1 MAAGR
6 SVNYQTREAEEIAA
20 ELRKRVRGEVRFDP
34 YSRALYST
42 DASIYQMEPV
52 GVVIPRSAED
62 VQAVMEL
69 SGKASIAVLPRC
81 GGTSLAGQTVNHAI
95 VMDFSKYM
103 DRVLEIN
110 PEEGWVRVEPGIVV
124 DRLNDQLA
132 PHGLQYAPDP
142 TTSNRACVGGG
153 IGNNSCG
160 SHSVIYG
167 KTIDHVLELNT
178 VLSDGSRAHCR
189 PLEEPELEAKFAG
202 DGLEPEIYRQVRRI
216 AQENG
221 DEVRARFPKIM
232 RRVSGYNLDDFL
244 EDGPWV
250 AQSRELT
257 PEAKLT
263 PFNMA
268 RMVVGSEG
276 TLCVVTEAKVGLV
289 SVPRKKGLAV
299 LHFRQLVE
307 ACEATWEILQHRPA
321 AVELIGRMILDRCRA
336 SLGFARL
343 TDFVEGEPDALLVV
357 EFNGESESEVAGKLD
372 ALKQDMERKRLGYA
386 CVNLLDAAGQANVW
400 ALRSAGLGL
409 LMSTRGGS
417 KPLPYVEDTAVD
429 PQHLGEYVRRFDE
442 IVKSHDTTAGYYG
455 HASVGCL
462 HIRPLVDLKTGEG
475 LDRMVSI
482 ASDISDLVLEFGGSL
497 SGEHGD
503 GIVRGVW
510 TEKMFGPQIYEAF
523 RQVKRAFDPKGIMN
537 PGKIIDCP
545 PMTENLR
552 FGPDYG
558 SSLPDTTLDFSAD
571 LGFAGAV
578 EMCNGM
584 GACRKMTGTMCPSY
598 MVTKEEEHSTRGRA
612 NLLRAV
618 LSGAMPGE
626 SLASPRLY
634 DALDLCLECKACKA
648 ECQTGV
654 DMAKLKYE
662 FLDRYHK
669 VHGLPMR
676 ARLFANINSLSRLG
690 SRFAPVS
697 NWAASNPLTRLIL
710 HGFLGIHARR
720 RLPPFA
726 RPAFQDWFKS
736 HRAFTPGPSPV
747 GRGVA
752 EGRIEGSTMGEVV
765 LFNDTFMNYNYPQV
779 GVAAVEL
786 LERAGFEVVLASPS
800 TNPGTGVVC
809 CGRPAIS
816 KGLLEKANLHA
827 KHNVD
832 ILYPYAQRGIPI
844 VGCEPSCLLTLR
856 DEYPDLLKGGQV
868 VTEAGEK
875 AALVAANSYLIDEFL
890 AMLHGKGELALEF
903 TGLKKKLLFH
913 GHCHQ
918 KALVGT
924 RHSMGI
930 LGLPPG
936 YAVEEVD
943 SGCCGMAGSFGY
955 EKEHYDV
962 SLAIGEQRLFPAVEA
977 KGGEWELVVMG
988 VSCRQQIEH
997 ATGRRARHLV
1007 EVIRDAVE

>member
-1 MAAGR
+1 MSEGTGTKA
-6 SVNYQTREAEEIAA
+6 NTREAEEIAA
-20 ELRKRVRGEVRFDP
+20 ELRKRVSGEVRFDP
-34 YSRALYST
+34 YSRVLYST

-52 GVVIPRSAED
+52 GVVIPRGVED
-62 VQAVMEL
+62 VLAVMEL
-69 SGKASIAVLPRC
+69 AAREKIAVLPRC
-81 GGTSLAGQTVNHAI
+81 GGTSLAGQAVNHAI

-103 DRVLEIN
+103 DRVLEVN
-110 PEEGWVRVEPGIVV
+110 PEEGWARVEPGIVL
-124 DRLNDQLA
+124 DRLNGHVA

-167 KTIDHVLELNT
+167 KTIDHVLDLNA
-178 VLSDGSRAHCR
+178 VLSDGSRAYFR
-189 PLEEPELEAKFAG
+189 PLERPELEAKLAG
-202 DGLEPEIYRQVRRI
+202 DGLESEIYRHVQRI
-216 AQENG
+216 AQENR
-221 DEVRARFPKIM
+221 DEILSRYPRIM
-232 RRVSGYNLDDFL
+232 RRVSGYNLEDFVGNGASFGL
-244 EDGPWV
+244 DQESPPRTMVG
-250 AQSRELT
+250 
-257 PEAKLT
+257 

-276 TLCVVTEAKVGLV
+276 TLCVVTEAKLGLV
-289 SVPRKKGLAV
+289 PSPRRKALAV
-299 LHFRQLVE
+299 LHFRHLVE
-307 ACEATWEILQHRPA
+307 ACEATWDILQHGPA
-321 AVELIGRMILDRCRA
+321 AVELIGRMILDRCRV

-343 TDFVEGEPDALLVV
+343 TEFVEGEPDALLVV
-357 EFNGESESEVAGKLD
+357 EFNGETEAEVVGKLT
-372 ALKQDMERKRLGYA
+372 ALKRDMERKGLGYA
-386 CVNLLDAAGQANVW
+386 CINLLDSASQANVW

-429 PQHLGEYVRRFDE
+429 PKDLGDYVRRFDE
-442 IVKSHDTTAGYYG
+442 IVKAHGTTAGYYG

-510 TEKMFGPQIYEAF
+510 TEKMFGPQIYRAF
-523 RQVKRAFDPKGIMN
+523 GEVKRAFDPDGIMN

-552 FGPDYG
+552 FGPDYPA
-558 SSLPDTTLDFSAD
+558 LMLDTKLDFSSD
-571 LGFAGAV
+571 LGYAGAV

-584 GACRKMTGTMCPSY
+584 GACRKTTGTMCPSY
-598 MVTKEEEHSTRGRA
+598 MVTREEEHSTRGRA

-626 SLASPRLY
+626 SLTSPRLH

-676 ARLFANINSLSRLG
+676 DRLFANINSMSRLG
-690 SRFAPVS
+690 SRFAPMS

-726 RPAFQDWFKS
+726 RPSFQDWFWS
-736 HRAFTPGPSPV
+736 HIALAPAFGHPSPS
-747 GRGVA
+747 GRGD
-752 EGRIEGSTMGEVV
+752 GGKGSNLGEVV

-779 GVAAVEL
+779 GVAVVEL
-786 LERAGFEVVLASPS
+786 LERAGFQVLLATPS
-800 TNPGTGVVC
+800 TSPGTGALC

-816 KGLLEKANLHA
+816 KGLLGKAKVHA
-827 KHNVD
+827 RHNVD

-856 DEYPDLLKGGQV
+856 DEYPDLLRGDQTINGG
-868 VTEAGEK
+868 EEK

-890 AMLHGKGELALEF
+890 AMSHEKGDLALEF
-903 TGLKKKLLFH
+903 TDLKKKVLFH

-936 YAVEEVD
+936 YEVEEVD

-977 KGGEWELVVMG
+977 RGGEWEVAVMG

-1007 EVIRDAVE
+1007 EVLRDAVS